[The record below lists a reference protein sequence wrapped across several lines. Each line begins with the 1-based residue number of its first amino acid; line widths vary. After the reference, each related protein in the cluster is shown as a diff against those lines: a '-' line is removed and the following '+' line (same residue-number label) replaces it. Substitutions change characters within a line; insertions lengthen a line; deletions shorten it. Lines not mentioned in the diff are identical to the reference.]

1 MRRPELDPSVSSH
14 LRCSVL
20 SLNVRLQTATV
31 LHQTI
36 ISEFNEADIIIVF
49 PLQDVYFD
57 ATSGSATV
65 LKNAAIVFLLVGVL
79 PLGAIGIYQYLK
91 VVLGPTYDA
100 EKMSLNYE
108 VLGSGPEQLVLIH
121 GLTGSLNYW
130 KQDIESISNTHT
142 LLLIDLLGFGDS
154 PKPNSNYSLD
164 TQLQAIEKVIINVGF
179 GDRKSLVVGHS
190 MGATIALALLEEHQD
205 WFNGGVFI
213 SLPTYRDVQEFNTLM
228 SSHSLFERLTT
239 SNASPYL
246 CMLHP
251 VFMNR
256 AFKPDDLTNQVFDD
270 AKKHTWQSYTL
281 SLNEI
286 VLGADVSEIAR
297 SVKDK
302 KVVFVH
308 GDSDES
314 APIENARQ
322 LANSFSNA
330 VFVTIDA
337 GDHQFFL
344 KQPHLVWDIVRNFRE
359 TYFQ

>member
-1 MRRPELDPSVSSH
+1 MK
-14 LRCSVL
+14 
-20 SLNVRLQTATV
+20 NTV
-31 LHQTI
+31 
-36 ISEFNEADIIIVF
+36 FA
-49 PLQDVYFD
+49 
-57 ATSGSATV
+57 
-65 LKNAAIVFLLVGVL
+65 FLLVGVL
-79 PLGAIGIYQYLK
+79 ALATIGIYQYLK

-108 VLGSGPEQLVLIH
+108 VLGSGPKQLVLVH

-142 LLLIDLLGFGDS
+142 LLLIDLLGFGGS

-164 TQLQAIEKVIINVGF
+164 TQLQAIEKVITKAGF
-179 GDRKSLVVGHS
+179 DDRKSLVVGHS
-190 MGATIALALLEEHQD
+190 MGATNALALLGKHQD

-213 SLPTYRDVQEFNTLM
+213 SFPTYRDVQEFNELM
-228 SSHSLFERLTT
+228 STHSLFDRLTT

-256 AFKPDDLTNQVFDD
+256 AFKPANLTDQVFDD

-286 VLGADVSEIAR
+286 ILRTDVLGIAR
-297 SVKDK
+297 SVRDK
-302 KVVFVH
+302 NVVFIH

-322 LANSFSNA
+322 LAYSFPDA
-330 VFVTIDA
+330 AFVTIDA

-344 KQPHLVWDIVRNFRE
+344 KQPQLVWDIIRNFRE
-359 TYFQ
+359 T